1 MTQDNNFV
9 FMAFASG
16 VESTEAVE
24 IKRYIGVAPVSILAV
39 NPTKKELEQ
48 IYNTT
53 LEKEPE
59 YLGEQDVEGLKV
71 KTVRIDFIVKTDAEK
86 CGVEMVTKIPFFL
99 RDQHRYNSDKTK
111 LQVIDLYGRTA
122 WVTKEQFEKHEIPV
136 YSNGPANLD
145 KNYRPLFVGEEEL
158 TKFIKTYLGI
168 PNVMKYVNNTWVLV
182 DNPQDCEA
190 RLDGI
195 KNYFTGNYQELK
207 TIIALQPNNKI
218 KALFGVRTTD
228 DNKQYQSVYT
238 QMFLNNRVSDY
249 SKLEKDV
256 QERKQAG
263 AYSTTEFEVCP
274 IKEYVVNATQF
285 ASKTEE
291 NPFADDADPWA

>member
-1 MTQDNNFV
+1 MTQENNFI

-39 NPTKKELEQ
+39 NPTKKELEK

-122 WVTKEQFEKHEIPV
+122 WVTKEQYEKHEIPV

-182 DNPQDCEA
+182 DNTQDCEA

-207 TIIALQPNNKI
+207 TVIALQPNNKI

-238 QMFLNNRVSDY
+238 QMFLNSRVSDY

-274 IKEYVVNATQF
+274 IKEYIVSATQF
-285 ASKTEE
+285 TSKAEE
-291 NPFADDADPWA
+291 NPFADDSDPWA